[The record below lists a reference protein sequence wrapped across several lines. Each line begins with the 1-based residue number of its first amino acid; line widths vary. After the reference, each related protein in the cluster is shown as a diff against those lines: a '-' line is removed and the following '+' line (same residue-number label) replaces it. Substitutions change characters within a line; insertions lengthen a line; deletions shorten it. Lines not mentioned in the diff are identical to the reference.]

1 MPSVYEIVT
10 DRIVSQLEKGV
21 VPWRKPW
28 GNKKHRFPL
37 NMASGKQYRG
47 INVFLLASQGYE
59 SPLWLTFKQAQGFGG
74 SVRKGEKA
82 TPVVFWLWPDEEAKA
97 KARALGK
104 EAVPI
109 CRYYS
114 VFNVA
119 QCDGLPEVKT
129 ALVDDGRTVPER
141 IAEAEGIVSGVPL
154 PPRYVAADE
163 AWYSPAD
170 DKLGMPSLER
180 FESAER
186 YYATL
191 FHELTHATGHES
203 RLGRFKSDGAAKAF
217 GDETYAK
224 EELVAEMGA
233 AMLCGVTGIANRTI
247 DQSASYIASWLKA
260 LKNDKTMVISAA
272 AQAQKAADWL
282 RGESK
287 AAEE

>member
-1 MPSVYEIVT
+1 
-10 DRIVSQLEKGV
+10 
-21 VPWRKPW
+21 
-28 GNKKHRFPL
+28 
-37 NMASGKQYRG
+37 
-47 INVFLLASQGYE
+47 LLASQGYE
-59 SPLWLTFKQAQGFGG
+59 SPLWLTFKQANEFGG
-74 SVRKGEKA
+74 TVRKGEKA

-97 KARALGK
+97 KARAMGR
-104 EAVPI
+104 EAVPV

-129 ALVDDGRTVPER
+129 ALVEDSRTVPER
-141 IAEAEGIVSGVPL
+141 ISEAEGLVAGITA
-154 PPRYVAADE
+154 PPRYVAADD
-163 AWYSPAD
+163 AWYSPVD

-180 FESAER
+180 FETAER

-203 RLGRFKSDGAAKAF
+203 RLGRFKPDAAPSFF
-217 GDETYAK
+217 GGESYAK

-233 AMLCGVTGIANRTI
+233 AMLCGVVGIANRTI

-282 RGESK
+282 RGETAAAK
-287 AAEE
+287 AEE